1 MTEEEKKEFEEF
13 LRWKKERERQKIE
26 TPSNASNIDSQEE
39 KYDRYIN
46 NEKNNTIW
54 WPIVLLC
61 LLIYLGI
68 VIASKIDFP
77 PPQKSSITSKETGHC
92 SVDSVIKD
100 TMQERIVR
108 EIKEE
113 AKQKRKG
120 KANIHKVYSCLPRQA
135 Q

>member
-68 VIASKIDFP
+68 VIASKIDFHP
-77 PPQKSSITSKETGHC
+77 PK
-92 SVDSVIKD
+92 
-100 TMQERIVR
+100 
-108 EIKEE
+108 
-113 AKQKRKG
+113 
-120 KANIHKVYSCLPRQA
+120 KVV
-135 Q
+135 